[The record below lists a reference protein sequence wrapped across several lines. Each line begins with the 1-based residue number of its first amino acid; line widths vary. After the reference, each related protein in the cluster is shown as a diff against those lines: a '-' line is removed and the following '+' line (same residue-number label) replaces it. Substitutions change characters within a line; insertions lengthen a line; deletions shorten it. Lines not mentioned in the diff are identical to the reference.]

1 MDHPGGRPLPRTL
14 AVVPARLGSTRLPR
28 KMLLSESGAPLV
40 VETARN
46 ALASGVFARLVI
58 AADSAEVLDA
68 ARRHGLEALATDST
82 HPSGT
87 DRVREAVE
95 RLAPEGVDVV
105 VNVQGDE
112 PELHPSD
119 LANLVAAFADPG
131 VEIASLWCPL
141 PADEVADPS
150 AVKVVLDQNGDALYF
165 SRSPIPALGHGH
177 TQAPIQGADGSTWK
191 RHVGVYAYRPAA
203 LRRFCA
209 LPQGQ
214 LEALERLEQLRWLEQ
229 GGSIRMVRAEHP
241 TSGIDTPSDYAAYVE
256 RARRRAPGTRS
267 EQDDT

>member
-1 MDHPGGRPLPRTL
+1 MDHTGRRPLPRSL

-28 KMLLSESGAPLV
+28 KMLLAESGAPLV

-58 AADSAEVLDA
+58 AADSGEVLDA
-68 ARRHGLEALATDST
+68 ARHHGLEALATDPS

-95 RLAPEGVDVV
+95 RLALEGVDVV

-112 PELHPSD
+112 PELAPSD
-119 LANLVAAFADPG
+119 LADLVAAFVDPG
-131 VEIASLWCPL
+131 VEMASLWCPL
-141 PADEVADPS
+141 PAGEVADPS

-165 SRSPIPALGHGH
+165 SRSPIPAVGHGQ
-177 TQAPIQGADGSTWK
+177 TQAADGSTWK

-229 GGSIRMVRAEHP
+229 GGSIRMVRAQHP
-241 TSGIDTPSDYAAYVE
+241 TTGIDTPSDYAAYVE

>member
-1 MDHPGGRPLPRTL
+1 MDHQGGRPLPRSL

-28 KMLLSESGAPLV
+28 KMLLSDSGAPLV

-46 ALASGVFARLVI
+46 ALASGVFTRLVI
-58 AADSAEVLDA
+58 AADSKEVLEA
-68 ARRHGLEALATDST
+68 ARQHGLEALATDPS

-87 DRVREAVE
+87 DRVREAVD
-95 RLAPEGVDVV
+95 RLALDDVDVV

-112 PELHPSD
+112 PELAPSD
-119 LANLVAAFADPG
+119 LVDLVAVFADLD

-141 PADEVADPS
+141 PAAEVADPS

-177 TQAPIQGADGSTWK
+177 SDVPVPGGDGSTWK

-209 LPQGQ
+209 LPPGQ
-214 LEALERLEQLRWLEQ
+214 LEVLERLEQLRWLEQ
-229 GGSIRMVRAEHP
+229 RGSIRMVRAAHP
-241 TSGIDTPSDYAAYVE
+241 TSGIDTASDYAAYVE
-256 RARRRAPGTRS
+256 RARRRAPRTRS
-267 EQDDT
+267 DEDDT